1 MAEQMDSSKRVS
13 PDLARQI
20 RETRV
25 AEPFVFVDTI
35 VIGPG
40 ARDRDPGWFNTW
52 QQFADASEIVWHTR
66 RNPNVGEAYTNR
78 PTERLDYAFDL
89 YKLGIDFY
97 APTGMAR
104 HELDYLDA
112 LPMPI
117 LFGDELIRCMSF
129 SLDISATDNLL
140 KIRGDKA
147 PAGGASSGFFSDSSP
162 ASIIHA
168 SQNGTPQFR
177 NMFSF
182 PEPVMVPASATLT
195 VTSRINDPIKG
206 LFSQLTTSPGS
217 KSLPLGNPA
226 GGPQLFY
233 TYPNWYKIAVFYV
246 GARYLQ
252 LRSARSAPGS
262 T

>member
-13 PDLARQI
+13 PEQARTI

-40 ARDRDPGWFNTW
+40 ARTRDPGWFDTW
-52 QQFADASEIVWHTR
+52 QQFADASEVVWHTR

-97 APTGMAR
+97 APSGMAR
-104 HELDYLDA
+104 HELDFIDGSIM
-112 LPMPI
+112 PM

-129 SLDISATDNLL
+129 SLDISSTDNLL

-147 PAGGASSGFFSDSSP
+147 PAGGASSGFFADASP
-162 ASIIHA
+162 AGIVHA

-195 VTSRINDPIKG
+195 VTSRVNDPIKAY
-206 LFSQLTTSPGS
+206 FSQLTTSPGN
-217 KSLPLGNPA
+217 KLLPLPNPA
-226 GGPQLFY
+226 GGVQQFVF
-233 TYPNWYKIAVFYV
+233 YPNWYKIAVFYV

-252 LRSARSAPGS
+252 IRGARSAPGS